1 MLEAMSKD
9 SVHPRTGAE
18 AIRLAA
24 LRAMESLKNLDVVV
38 RLAIVVLISIVITHA
53 HAEPV

>member
-24 LRAMESLKNLDVVV
+24 LRAVESLKNLDVVV